1 MRVLR
6 TVFPLVT
13 LSVVCAGAI
22 GLAQT
27 QQNPSQNSPQQV
39 TVPLSDPSRP
49 GTLSVNLMW
58 GGVTISGTNRKDVSI
73 EARPSDETRS
83 LGRGRGRLVVSG
95 GGVFILGGRGRG
107 GNDGDS
113 DATGLRRLT
122 QPGGFE
128 VEEHNNQV
136 VIASGGGAARRGT
149 DFTIQVPARTHLK
162 LSTLNDGP
170 IVVENVEGEIEINSQ
185 NESDTLTNVAGS
197 VVANAHNGK
206 VKVVMTR
213 LTADKAMAFTSFNG
227 NVDVTL
233 PASAKANLK
242 MRSDM
247 GEIFTDFDIQLR
259 PATPTAPPG
268 GRRSDGGFRVDV
280 NQSIQGSVNGGG
292 PEFELRTFNGNIYLR
307 KGAQ

>member
-1 MRVLR
+1 MRAKR
-6 TVFPLVT
+6 IVFPLLT
-13 LSVVCAGAI
+13 LSALCGGPI
-22 GLAQT
+22 GIAQT
-27 QQNPSQNSPQQV
+27 QSNPQQV

-49 GTLSVNLMW
+49 ARLSIDLLS
-58 GGVTISGTNRKDVSI
+58 GGITITGTNRKDMLI
-73 EARPSDETRS
+73 EARSSDERR
-83 LGRGRGRLVVSG
+83 GRGRGGLIVDG
-95 GGVFILGGRGRG
+95 GGVIVLRGRGRG

-113 DATGLRRLT
+113 DTTGLRRLT

-136 VIASGGGAARRGT
+136 SVTAGPRNRGI

-162 LSTLNDGP
+162 LSVLNDGP
-170 IVVENVEGEIEINSQ
+170 ITVENVEGEIEVNDH
-185 NESDTLTNVAGS
+185 NESITLTNVAGS
-197 VVANAHNGK
+197 VVANSHNGRIK
-206 VKVVMTR
+206 VIMTR

-233 PASAKANLK
+233 PASTKANLK

-247 GEIFTDFDIQLR
+247 GEIFTGFDVQSR
-259 PATPTAPPG
+259 PVASAAPQAGRG
-268 GRRSDGGFRVDV
+268 GGGFRLEV